1 MVTDRELR
9 EATAMRGGSPKPPS
23 GIVKSM
29 CRLYNGTTSSSSES
43 SSKRLNRSSSFSA
56 AMNKE
61 LEISCDN
68 GTTSSSGNPISTD
81 SSPEEVKKPRGL
93 FRSWSL
99 KKSPSSGK
107 KETEEVKRCS
117 PSCGSTKSADS
128 GFSDSGESNS
138 SGKTSKV
145 INVDEAVSG
154 DNAAKAVPKV
164 VDAAVGNISSLQEG
178 LRMKREQCEEASMVG
193 RNPLSR
199 SGSNLL
205 KAGDLISEEDKAR
218 KQFYFSEIKRRYQE
232 EERLRLRRRT
242 VVESAADISRLSE
255 LGMEDGAVPAF
266 STPVRASFRS
276 RRPRT
281 SIEGARTPSKVDS
294 RIRLREKK
302 ARSLE
307 RHLQNRY
314 LKIKAKKANIYIPDL
329 WNFSGGPTSS

>member
-29 CRLYNGTTSSSSES
+29 CRLYNGSSSSME
-43 SSKRLNRSSSFSA
+43 SKRLNRSSSFSA

-61 LEISCDN
+61 LEISCN
-68 GTTSSSGNPISTD
+68 GSTGSSGNPSSTD
-81 SSPEEVKKPRGL
+81 SSPEVPEGGKKPRGL
-93 FRSWSL
+93 FRSWSQKL
-99 KKSPSSGK
+99 SASSSSGK
-107 KETEEVKRCS
+107 KEAAAAAEVPKRCS

-128 GFSDSGESNS
+128 GFSDSGESNN
-138 SGKTSKV
+138 GAKTSKV
-145 INVDEAVSG
+145 VNVDEAV
-154 DNAAKAVPKV
+154 NEAAEKAVPKA
-164 VDAAVGNISSLQEG
+164 VDSAVGNISSLQEG
-178 LRMKREQCEEASMVG
+178 LRMKREQCEETSMVS
-193 RNPLSR
+193 NPGGINR

-205 KAGDLISEEDKAR
+205 KAGDLISEEDKAK
-218 KQFYFSEIKRRYQE
+218 KQFYFSEIRRRYQE
-232 EERLRLRRRT
+232 EERLRLRRNMT

-255 LGMEDGAVPAF
+255 FGMEDGAAPAF

-307 RHLQNRY
+307 RHLQNRWVV
-314 LKIKAKKANIYIPDL
+314 K
-329 WNFSGGPTSS
+329 

>member
-29 CRLYNGTTSSSSES
+29 CRLYNGSSSSSSE
-43 SSKRLNRSSSFSA
+43 SKRLNRSSSFSA

-61 LEISCDN
+61 LEISGCN
-68 GTTSSSGNPISTD
+68 GSTGSSGNPSSTD
-81 SSPEEVKKPRGL
+81 SSPEGPEGGKKPRGGL

-99 KKSPSSGK
+99 KKSPSSSSSAGK
-107 KETEEVKRCS
+107 KETTSAEEPKRCS

-128 GFSDSGESNS
+128 GFSDSGESNAG
-138 SGKTSKV
+138 SGGGAKTSKV
-145 INVDEAVSG
+145 VNVDEAVNS
-154 DNAAKAVPKV
+154 DAPAAAKAVPKV

-178 LRMKREQCEEASMVG
+178 LRMKREQCEETSMVS
-193 RNPLSR
+193 NPNR
-199 SGSNLL
+199 SGGSNLL

-232 EERLRLRRRT
+232 EERLRLRGRT
-242 VVESAADISRLSE
+242 AVVESAADISRLSE
-255 LGMEDGAVPAF
+255 LGMEDGAVPVF

-307 RHLQNRY
+307 RHLQNR
-314 LKIKAKKANIYIPDL
+314 
-329 WNFSGGPTSS
+329 